1 MTSTD
6 AKSVVLAYLKAID
19 ERDAEAIQATLWE
32 DAEFRIP
39 GEHPLAGS
47 WVGLDE
53 ILNKFM
59 LPLMELFSTDVPYTI
74 EMTQVIAEGDTV
86 VLDCVARAASR
97 SGRPYEA
104 PIVSVF
110 AIQDG
115 RIKAMRE
122 FFDTQYFVRT
132 LFGDDNG

>member
-19 ERDAEAIQATLWE
+19 ERDAEAIGATLWE

-39 GEHPLAGS
+39 GEHALAGT
-47 WVGLDE
+47 WVGMDE

-59 LPLMELFSTDVPYTI
+59 LPLMELFSTEVPYTI
-74 EMTQVIAEGDTV
+74 EISQVVAEGDTV

-97 SGRPYEA
+97 SGLPYEA
-104 PIVSVF
+104 NIVSVF
-110 AIQDG
+110 TLQDG

-132 LFGDDNG
+132 LFGND

>member
-19 ERDAEAIQATLWE
+19 ERNPEAIQAALWE

-39 GEHPLAGS
+39 GDHALAGS
-47 WVGLDE
+47 WVGMDE

-59 LPLMELFSTDVPYTI
+59 LPLMDLFSPDVPYTI
-74 EMTQVIAEGDTV
+74 ETSQVVAEGDTV
-86 VLDCVARAASR
+86 VLDCVARSASR
-97 SGRPYEA
+97 SGKPYEA
-104 PIVSVF
+104 NIVSVF
-110 AIQDG
+110 SIRDG
-115 RIKAMRE
+115 RIKTMRE

-132 LFGDDNG
+132 LFDNA

>member
-6 AKSVVLAYLKAID
+6 ARSVVLAYLKAID

-32 DAEFRIP
+32 DAEFRVP
-39 GEHPLAGS
+39 GTHALAGS
-47 WVGLDE
+47 WVGMDE

-59 LPLMELFSTDVPYTI
+59 LPLMELFSTEVPYTI
-74 EMTQVIAEGDTV
+74 EISQIVAEGDTV

-97 SGRPYEA
+97 SGLPYEA
-104 PIVSVF
+104 NIVSVF
-110 AIQDG
+110 TVRDG

-132 LFGDDNG
+132 LFGSD

>member
-1 MTSTD
+1 MTFTD

-19 ERDAEAIQATLWE
+19 ERDPEAIQATLWE

-39 GEHPLAGS
+39 GEHALAGS

-59 LPLMELFSTDVPYTI
+59 LPLMDLFSTEVPYTI
-74 EMTQVIAEGDTV
+74 EISQVIAEGDTV

-97 SGRPYEA
+97 TGEPYEA
-104 PIVSVF
+104 NIVSVF
-110 AIQDG
+110 SIRDG

-132 LFGDDNG
+132 LIGTDG